1 MGDEQERD
9 CGLRGITEL
18 SFDPNARKI
27 QLGDK
32 ITLNDIDRDQNNDID
47 TIEVRFLN
55 CETDDCTF
63 NDFYLNVGDPKYTND
78 YPEFLRLFVQ
88 NLRGKI
94 ASLAGGTSYKAEVSD
109 ENPYQLRIRHERLKS
124 AYFDITINGSL
135 NSSVTKD
142 KALTYFSYFKDDLN
156 NAERD
161 LAFSENFI
169 ETGIEENAEVRL
181 NDEVNHF

>member
-9 CGLRGITEL
+9 CGLRGIMEL

-32 ITLNDIDRDQNNDID
+32 ITLNDIDRDQGIID
-47 TIEVRFLN
+47 PIEVRFLN
-55 CETDDCTF
+55 CETDNCTF
-63 NDFYLNVGDPKYTND
+63 NDFYLNVGDPKFTND

-94 ASLAGGTSYKAEVSD
+94 ASLAGGTSYKAAVSD

-124 AYFDITINGSL
+124 AYFDITINGGL

-142 KALTYFSYFKDDLN
+142 KAITYFSYFKDDG
-156 NAERD
+156 E
-161 LAFSENFI
+161 S
-169 ETGIEENAEVRL
+169 EVRNL
-181 NDEVNHF
+181 KFYENLA